1 MVKRKAAVSLDE
13 WLVER
18 RVISED
24 MQPEA
29 GNALLPC
36 TDPVPPAA
44 EAVLVQEDSE
54 LTPASSTE
62 VAVTEE
68 EAADWFWAPLEK
80 TMFELW

>member
-1 MVKRKAAVSLDE
+1 MDE

-24 MQPEA
+24 TQLEA

-36 TDPVPPAA
+36 IDSAPPAA
-44 EAVLVQEDSE
+44 EAVLVHEDSE

-68 EAADWFWAPLEK
+68 KAADWFWAPLEK
-80 TMFELW
+80 TGFELW